1 MSEYEVSW
9 IVVLTLVTLVGLMI
23 ALLKPIINLNKNLV
37 QLSLATASLEREINR
52 VQQAADRSELKNS
65 EAHTRLW
72 NHNEKQDEM
81 LNDHENRIGR
91 IEERYEDKH

>member
-1 MSEYEVSW
+1 
-9 IVVLTLVTLVGLMI
+9 MI

-72 NHNEKQDEM
+72 HHNEKQDEM